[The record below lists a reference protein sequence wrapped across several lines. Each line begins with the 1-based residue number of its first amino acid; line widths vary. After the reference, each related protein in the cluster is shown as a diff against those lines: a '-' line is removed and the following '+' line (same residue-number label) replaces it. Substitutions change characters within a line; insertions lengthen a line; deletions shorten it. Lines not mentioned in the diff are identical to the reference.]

1 MLFVSC
7 LMGSYLIELLLIFS
21 LIEPGGCNEGNVR
34 LVNGT
39 LTREGRL
46 EVCVRGVWGR
56 VCAYNFRKSAAYIAC
71 KLSGFHNVRG
81 IYIYIYMLILQ

>member
-1 MLFVSC
+1 MSDVNWLLF
-7 LMGSYLIELLLIFS
+7 IELILWYP
-21 LIEPGGCNEGNVR
+21 LIEPGGCNEGDVR

-39 LTREGRL
+39 LTGEGRL

-71 KLSGFHNVRG
+71 KLSGFHNVNG
-81 IYIYIYMLILQ
+81 IVIC